1 MNALEFGTKPR
12 KNAVPLLF
20 FWESEVIIDGCGII
34 SMYFFEAEVFSK
46 VI

>member
-20 FWESEVIIDGCGII
+20 FG
-34 SMYFFEAEVFSK
+34 K
-46 VI
+46 VKLLLMGVG